1 MMADF
6 GTQGNRFVAA
16 PQNNNM
22 GLFGPL
28 YDFLDR
34 GRDVVTSGAKK
45 IGDKVED
52 LLGVDFFGDTD
63 PNAYRSPARTNRGS
77 NDMNL
82 EGVDRMNPV
91 NFNGM
96 LAGDVLGVPVKVIVG
111 GLGVL
116 LAVVVLR
123 RVL

>member
-1 MMADF
+1 MPDF
-6 GTQGNRFVAA
+6 GTQGNKFVA
-16 PQNNNM
+16 PPKNNNM
-22 GLFGPL
+22 GIFGSI

-34 GRDVVTSGAKK
+34 GRDKVVGGAQK

-52 LLGVDFFGDTD
+52 LFGVDFFGDAD

-82 EGVDRMNPV
+82 EGVDRMNPT
-91 NFNGM
+91 NINAM
-96 LAGDVLGVPVKVIVG
+96 LAGDVFGVPVKVIAG

>member
-1 MMADF
+1 MADF
-6 GTQGNRFVAA
+6 GTQGNKFVATS
-16 PQNNNM
+16 QGS
-22 GLFGPL
+22 GLGIFGPV
-28 YDFLDR
+28 YEFLDR
-34 GRDVVTSGAKK
+34 GRDKVIGGAKK
-45 IGDKVED
+45 IGDKIED
-52 LLGVDFFGDTD
+52 LLGVDFFGDDD
-63 PNAYRSPARTNRGS
+63 PNAYRSPARTTRGS

-82 EGVDRMNPV
+82 EGVERMNPV

-96 LAGDVLGVPVKVIVG
+96 LAGDVFGVPVKVIVG